1 MHLFLW
7 EGMWGEDTTKIS
19 SIMET
24 GIYLYVGNSNHEQVW
39 ENIGK
44 NDNFEVSLP
53 KYNGSSLKSL
63 KYLDLFYCNFTEAI
77 PTTLENFTQITYLIL
92 SRNNFIGSIPPK
104 SLGNLTQITLF
115 GSTREQFYWVNSSIT
130 WEPYKSYLFKSVI

>member
-1 MHLFLW
+1 M
-7 EGMWGEDTTKIS
+7 GGEDTTKIL

-39 ENIGK
+39 GNIGE

-63 KYLDLFYCNFTEAI
+63 KYLDLFYCNFIGAI

-104 SLGNLTQITLF
+104 SLGNLIQITLF

-130 WEPYKSYLFKSVI
+130 WEPYKTYLFKSVI

>member
-1 MHLFLW
+1 M
-7 EGMWGEDTTKIS
+7 GGEDTTKIL

-39 ENIGK
+39 GNIGE

-63 KYLDLFYCNFTEAI
+63 KYLDLFYCNFTGAI
-77 PTTLENFTQITYLIL
+77 LTTLENFTQITYLIL
-92 SRNNFIGSIPPK
+92 SRNNFIGSILAL
-104 SLGNLTQITLF
+104 LGNLTKHTYLNL
-115 GSTREQFYWVNSSIT
+115 SSNSFSGEIQLPLLNFMCFWLT
-130 WEPYKSYLFKSVI
+130 HQSNNF